1 MSFSEIFHVIRTVR
15 KASVVGREVGR
26 AEQGTGEISPLSA
39 FEAMRMTSLVSQ
51 ASIAGGPG
59 VAAAAAG
66 GLAVVGILGYF
77 SQFIQPGR
85 NMLLSYPNS
94 VMHYADQSRQALLV
108 RIFGSQAGHAIFQY
122 EFTNRTIE
130 VAVRRNYPL

>member
-1 MSFSEIFHVIRTVR
+1 MSYSEIFHVVRTGR
-15 KASVVGREVGR
+15 KAGVIGREVGR

-66 GLAVVGILGYF
+66 GLAVLGILGYF
-77 SQFIQPGR
+77 SQFVQPGG
-85 NMLLSYPNS
+85 NILLSDPNS
-94 VMHYADQSRQALLV
+94 GMAYADQARQALLV
-108 RIFGSQAGHAIFQY
+108 RIFEAQAGNAIWPNAY
-122 EFTNRTIE
+122 SNRTVE
-130 VAVRRNYPL
+130 VELRSKYP

>member
-15 KASVVGREVGR
+15 KASVIGREVAR
-26 AEQGTGEISPLSA
+26 TEIGTGEISPLSA

-66 GLAVVGILGYF
+66 GVAVLGILGYF
-77 SQFIQPGR
+77 GKFIQPGG
-85 NMLLSYPNS
+85 NILLSDRTTVVAYD
-94 VMHYADQSRQALLV
+94 YLFRQ
-108 RIFGSQAGHAIFQY
+108 
-122 EFTNRTIE
+122 
-130 VAVRRNYPL
+130 

>member
-15 KASVVGREVGR
+15 KASVIGREVGR
-26 AEQGTGEISPLSA
+26 AEQGTGELSPLSG

-66 GLAVVGILGYF
+66 GLAVLGILGYF
-77 SQFIQPGR
+77 SQFIQPGG
-85 NMLLSYPNS
+85 NILLSDPNS
-94 VMHYADQSRQALLV
+94 GMAYADQSRQALLD
-108 RIFGSQAGHAIFQY
+108 RIFGSQNSNAICHD
-122 EFTNRTIE
+122 EFTTHTND
-130 VAVRRNYPL
+130 V

>member
-1 MSFSEIFHVIRTVR
+1 MSFSEIFHVVRTVR
-15 KASVVGREVGR
+15 KASVIGKEVAR
-26 AEQGTGEISPLSA
+26 TEIGTGEISPLSA

-66 GLAVVGILGYF
+66 GLAVLGILGYF
-77 SQFIQPGR
+77 SQFIQPGGSI
-85 NMLLSYPNS
+85 LLSDPNS
-94 VMHYADQSRQALLV
+94 GMAYADQSRQALLV
-108 RIFGSQAGHAIFQY
+108 RIFGSQTGNAIFQN

-130 VAVRRNYPL
+130 VDLRSKYP